1 MTKSNLTT
9 LLVSYT
15 ETPGQE
21 PLLVVA
27 KKAVGVV
34 PEVVNAVQG
43 TRATDI
49 YKSLI
54 NGKG

>member
-1 MTKSNLTT
+1 MTKTNVTT

-27 KKAVGVV
+27 KKEVGVV
-34 PEVVNAVQG
+34 PEVINAVQG

>member
-1 MTKSNLTT
+1 MTKTNVTT

-15 ETPGQE
+15 ETTGQE

-34 PEVVNAVQG
+34 PEVINAVRG

>member
-1 MTKSNLTT
+1 MKETSVTT

-27 KKAVGVV
+27 KNAIGVV

>member
-1 MTKSNLTT
+1 MTKSNVTT

-34 PEVVNAVQG
+34 PEVINAVQG
-43 TRATDI
+43 SRATDI

>member
-1 MTKSNLTT
+1 MKDINVTT

-21 PLLVVA
+21 PLLIVA
-27 KKAVGVV
+27 KREIGVV
-34 PEVVNAVQG
+34 PEVINAVQG

>member
-1 MTKSNLTT
+1 MKETSVTT

-27 KKAVGVV
+27 KMAVGVV

>member
-1 MTKSNLTT
+1 MKETSVTT

-21 PLLVVA
+21 PLLVVV

-43 TRATDI
+43 IRATDI

-54 NGKG
+54 NGKW

>member
-1 MTKSNLTT
+1 MKETSVTT

-15 ETPGQE
+15 ETPWQE

-43 TRATDI
+43 TLATDI

>member
-1 MTKSNLTT
+1 MTKSNVTT

-15 ETPGQE
+15 ETPSQE

-27 KKAVGVV
+27 KKEVGVV
-34 PEVVNAVQG
+34 PEVINAVQG